1 MTAKK
6 TGWLSAGLLCLAL
19 WPGAA
24 LSQSPALEAT
34 RQQFDTFY
42 RQGRYESAIASG
54 QRAHARAVAELGA
67 EHRETLAI
75 QLGLAEAYRAQA
87 RFAEAEPLRVV
98 GGQVRIPEVPG
109 TGIAWN
115 EDAIPGFQVEL

>member
-24 LSQSPALEAT
+24 LSQSPTLEAT
-34 RQQFDTFY
+34 RQQLDTFY

-54 QRAHARAVAELGA
+54 QA
-67 EHRETLAI
+67 
-75 QLGLAEAYRAQA
+75 
-87 RFAEAEPLRVV
+87 FP
-98 GGQVRIPEVPG
+98 VRHIKH
-109 TGIAWN
+109 
-115 EDAIPGFQVEL
+115 